1 MGYNRLDRNEVVI
14 LSSYLERGSSIR
26 KLVLDG
32 NMITQIGARMIL
44 LASRKAAR
52 VQDGV
57 TAEVCL
63 QNCGIGIIDHSG
75 FNPSEPAGDY
85 ELDLKDAYSRTVL
98 ISLMRIV
105 AQGKGYFVPLE
116 EAQSSVSPTLDV
128 NDDGEG
134 MNAMYAEAVE
144 PIQVLAKVTKSQKRE
159 SDDNKRKAAAVI
171 FPPLVFN
178 SYRIQ
183 LPLFKMPNGNEFF

>member
-1 MGYNRLDRNEVVI
+1 MI
-14 LSSYLERGSSIR
+14 LASYLERGSSIR
-26 KLVLDG
+26 KLVLDY

-44 LASRKAAR
+44 LESRKAAKE
-52 VQDGV
+52 QDGV
-57 TAEVCL
+57 TDEVWL

-75 FNPSEPAGDY
+75 FNPSETAGDY

-116 EAQSSVSPTLDV
+116 TAHSSVSPNLDV
-128 NDDGEG
+128 NDDGES
-134 MNAMYAEAVE
+134 MNAMYAESVE
-144 PIQVLAKVTKSQKRE
+144 PIQVLAKVKKSQKKG
-159 SDDNKRKAAAVI
+159 SDDNKRKTASVI

-183 LPLFKMPNGNEFF
+183 LTLVKMPNGNEFF